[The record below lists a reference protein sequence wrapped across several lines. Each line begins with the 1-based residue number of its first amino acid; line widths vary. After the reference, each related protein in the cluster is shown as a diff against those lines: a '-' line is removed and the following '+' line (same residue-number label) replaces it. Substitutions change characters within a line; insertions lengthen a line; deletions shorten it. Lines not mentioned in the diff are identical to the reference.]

1 MIYFIAFL
9 CVAPFIMALTTLF
22 LVEKHIKENDL

>member
-9 CVAPFIMALTTLF
+9 CIAPFIMALVTLY
-22 LVEKHIKENDL
+22 LVEKHIKETEE